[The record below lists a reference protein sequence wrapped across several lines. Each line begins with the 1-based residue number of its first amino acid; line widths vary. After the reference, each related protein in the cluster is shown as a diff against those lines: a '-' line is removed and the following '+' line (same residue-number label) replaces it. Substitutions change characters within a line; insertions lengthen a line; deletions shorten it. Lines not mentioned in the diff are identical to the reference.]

1 MSFGLIMGVFIQKRV
16 IFDKVH
22 CKKDIIIR
30 GKSGSLRWQQSTFKE
45 HTLLI

>member
-1 MSFGLIMGVFIQKRV
+1 MSSGLIKGFFIPKWL